1 MNFPP
6 ITLGVIWS
14 SIKAQQL
21 ITTLKSIFSWKNK
34 SGKVLSFRFVSM
46 QNDQIEKNYLCNHLH
61 LLYTLV
67 YKCSYRIPWCY
78 YKPHQNYNC
87 GFLCHTHRCLK
98 SYLSVIET
106 QYAFCVFKTFSPK
119 YLQCNQERRLLEG
132 NDSIYLVA
140 SPKKLA
146 SNPEPD
152 CQDIDFYCFV
162 FLFFF
167 TSTDKL
173 LNLISHDIF
182 NKRLWLYPQFYV
194 PTETLFS

>member
-106 QYAFCVFKTFSPK
+106 QFAFCVLKTSPLNIFSVIK
-119 YLQCNQERRLLEG
+119 RGDYQKVMTVFIQQQVQKNWCRIQSRTVRTLT
-132 NDSIYLVA
+132 SIV
-140 SPKKLA
+140 
-146 SNPEPD
+146 
-152 CQDIDFYCFV
+152 
-162 FLFFF
+162 LFFF
-167 TSTDKL
+167 FSL
-173 LNLISHDIF
+173 LQRINF
-182 NKRLWLYPQFYV
+182 
-194 PTETLFS
+194 